1 MSIAT
6 YSDLQAA
13 IADWLNRGDLTAQI
27 PTFIS
32 LAEAD
37 FNRRLRTRQMLCRAT
52 TDLLEHFTPLPPDFL
67 EGRNVQLDTQP
78 LTPLE
83 YVTLE
88 VADDMRST
96 VHAHAGKP
104 RFYTII
110 GATIEAIPIPDAPYQ
125 IELTYYG
132 KIPALSSGSPTNW
145 LLSAAPDLYLY
156 ASLTHAAPYLKDDER
171 LPMWVEWSNKLI
183 ADLNAE
189 SDRAEHSGSSL
200 KIRAPMW

>member
-1 MSIAT
+1 MSITT
-6 YSDLQAA
+6 YSGLQAA
-13 IADWLNRGDLTAQI
+13 MADWMNRGDLTAQI

-37 FNRRLRTRQMLCRAT
+37 FNRRLRTRQMLYRST
-52 TDLLEHFTPLPPDFL
+52 TDLDAHFTQLPTDFL
-67 EGRNVQLDTQP
+67 EGRNVQLNTQP

-96 VHAHAGKP
+96 VHATAGKP

-110 GATIEAIPIPDAPYQ
+110 GSTIEAIPVPDASYQ

-132 KIPALSSGSPTNW
+132 RIPALSNGSPTNW

-156 ASLTHAAPYLKDDER
+156 ASLSHAAPYLKDDER
-171 LPMWVEWSNKLI
+171 LPMWVEWGNKLI
-183 ADLNAE
+183 SDLNDE